1 MAVLFSPPPTN
12 INSLT
17 AVTKEIAENQI
28 SFDINV
34 VNSPEE
40 INKPSEQSNISFEGV
55 LKSN

>member
-40 INKPSEQSNISFEGV
+40 INKSLE
-55 LKSN
+55 